1 MRGLVLLFILLPIL
15 IYLAIFFL
23 IPSKTGHNIYPLTSH
38 FNLLFTLIWHIA
50 LSSAYIMT
58 YPSIQTGCPSL
69 QIVNAVHASMPGGL
83 TFEEIH
89 QRFAANSLFAER
101 FEDLV
106 KDGLITLKYDA
117 WGITFTGR
125 LLSRFFIT
133 YRQVLKLPLGEG

>member
-1 MRGLVLLFILLPIL
+1 
-15 IYLAIFFL
+15 
-23 IPSKTGHNIYPLTSH
+23 
-38 FNLLFTLIWHIA
+38 
-50 LSSAYIMT
+50 
-58 YPSIQTGCPSL
+58 
-69 QIVNAVHASMPGGL
+69 MPRGL